1 VSRSETS
8 PLTILAVWNVP
19 PDEIDHIDHMGTA
32 FYAYRAEQGAL
43 RLIERLTGLTGLV
56 ADRHIHYRREQRLG
70 APLRLSAGVTGASG
84 PRVAIYAEIT
94 NAETGQP
101 AAEFNLQIELR
112 AQLEHPA
119 FLQITP
125 PARSRPRSLPYEK
138 LAPHLRLADFARV
151 GIASHSR
158 QEIDAAACDADGFL
172 KTTKPRFIP
181 DDHVPTTGVMAGVWN
196 YAPGYFWPAVE
207 QRDLRF
213 RLPRR
218 GDILETYEAVLGVAG
233 KAVHSA
239 NWIFEAT
246 SGDLIDARHMI
257 TVYFDSRTRRSQNLP
272 PDLLLYL
279 NDVAR
284 PELLG

>member
-8 PLTILAVWNVP
+8 TLTILAEWNVP

-43 RLIERLTGLTGLV
+43 RLIERLFGLTGLV

-84 PRVAIYAEIT
+84 SQIAVYAEIA
-94 NAETGQP
+94 NAESGQP
-101 AAEFNLQIELR
+101 AAEFNLQVELR
-112 AQLEHPA
+112 SRLEHAA
-119 FLQITP
+119 FPQIIP

-138 LAPHLRLADFARV
+138 LAPHLRPANFERV
-151 GIASHSR
+151 GIASHTR
-158 QEIDAAACDADGFL
+158 QEIRAEACDADGCL
-172 KTTKPRFIP
+172 RATKPKFIP
-181 DDHVPTTGVMAGVWN
+181 EDHVPTTGVMAGVWR

-213 RLPRR
+213 RVPRR
-218 GDILETYEAVLGVAG
+218 GDVLETYEAVLGVEG

-239 NWIFEAT
+239 NWIFEAA
-246 SGDLIDARHMI
+246 SGELVEARHMI
-257 TVYFDSRTRRSQNLP
+257 TVFFDSRTRRSESLP
-272 PDLLLYL
+272 PDLLGYL
-279 NDVAR
+279 NGVAR